1 MPSILPGVPL
11 LCGASEITAATIHG
25 KKQPYYVE
33 GVVRLTFRILSDSET
48 GRATY
53 SKEIDYFLENGVPVA
68 RIPEGWSDQIPSR
81 QPEGEGG
88 E

>member
-1 MPSILPGVPL
+1 M
-11 LCGASEITAATIHG
+11 
-25 KKQPYYVE
+25 
-33 GVVRLTFRILSDSET
+33 TFRILSDSET

-68 RIPEGWSDQIPSR
+68 RIPEGWPDQFPSR